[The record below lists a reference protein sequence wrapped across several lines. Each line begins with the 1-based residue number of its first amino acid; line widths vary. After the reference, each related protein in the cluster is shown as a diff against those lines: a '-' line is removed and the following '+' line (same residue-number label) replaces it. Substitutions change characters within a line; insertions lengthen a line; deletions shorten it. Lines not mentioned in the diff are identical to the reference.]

1 MRQIKQFSIMK
12 KFIFFW
18 IVFISCSNST
28 SDYKNVTSNI
38 EDINFYELIDVVNY
52 DDVTKINLSIPKF
65 LNQVTPP
72 DEKTIFQYTY
82 FEDKSGYMVSMGKLV
97 TRNTQKLSDKEYI
110 DLTNKWYKTDLNS
123 DLSEI
128 EKILPPSMKNV
139 KVVQFEGNI
148 IINDKYFLKR
158 VSYYNDQSVAG
169 TILEDVNCTE
179 FHFVTIQNKKKYSLN
194 IVYWGDDKDVSSLI
208 GLFNTI
214 GGSVKFN

>member
-1 MRQIKQFSIMK
+1 MK

-28 SDYKNVTSNI
+28 SDYKNVTSII
-38 EDINFYELIDVVNY
+38 EDINFYELINVVNY

-110 DLTNKWYKTDLNS
+110 DLTNKWYKTDLSS

-139 KVVQFEGNI
+139 KVVQFEGNL

-158 VSYYNDQSVAG
+158 VSYYNDQSLAG

-179 FHFVTIQNKKKYSLN
+179 FHFVTIHNKKKYSLN

>member
-1 MRQIKQFSIMK
+1 MK

-110 DLTNKWYKTDLNS
+110 DLTNKWYKTDLSS

-179 FHFVTIQNKKKYSLN
+179 FHFVTIHNKKKYSLN

>member
-1 MRQIKQFSIMK
+1 MK

-18 IVFISCSNST
+18 IVFSSCSNST
-28 SDYKNVTSNI
+28 SDYKNITSNI
-38 EDINFYELIDVVNY
+38 EDINFYELINVVNY

-139 KVVQFEGNI
+139 KVVQFEGNL

-158 VSYYNDQSVAG
+158 VSYYNDQSLAG

>member
-1 MRQIKQFSIMK
+1 MKIIKYLLFCFLI
-12 KFIFFW
+12 
-18 IVFISCSNST
+18 ISSCDNPN

-38 EDINFYELIDVVNY
+38 EDINFYKLIKVVNH
-52 DDVTKINLSIPKF
+52 DDITKINLSIPKF

-72 DEKTIFQYTY
+72 NEKTIFQYTY
-82 FEDKSGYMVSMGKLV
+82 FEDKSGYMVSMDRLV
-97 TRNTQKLSDKEYI
+97 SRNTQKLSDKEYV
-110 DLTNKWYKTDLNS
+110 DLTNKWFTTDLNS

-128 EKILPPSMKNV
+128 EKILPPTMKNV
-139 KVVQFEGNI
+139 KVVQFEGNL

-158 VSYYNDQSVAG
+158 VSYYNDQSLVG

-179 FHFVTIQNKKKYSLN
+179 FHFVTLHNKKKYSLN

-214 GGSVKFN
+214 GGSVKFD

>member
-1 MRQIKQFSIMK
+1 MK

-110 DLTNKWYKTDLNS
+110 DLTNKWYKTDLSS

-139 KVVQFEGNI
+139 KVVQFEGNL

-179 FHFVTIQNKKKYSLN
+179 FHFVTIHNKKKYSLN

>member
-1 MRQIKQFSIMK
+1 MK

-18 IVFISCSNST
+18 IVFSSCSNST

-139 KVVQFEGNI
+139 KVVQFEGNL

-158 VSYYNDQSVAG
+158 VSYYNDQSLAG

-179 FHFVTIQNKKKYSLN
+179 FHFVTIHNKKKYSLN

>member
-1 MRQIKQFSIMK
+1 MK
-12 KFIFFW
+12 KI
-18 IVFISCSNST
+18 ISIIYIGLLLVISSCSNSN
-28 SDYKNVTSNI
+28 SDYKNVTSKV
-38 EDINFYELIDVVNY
+38 EDVVFYELIDVINY
-52 DDVTKINLSIPKF
+52 DELTKINLSIPKF
-65 LNQVTPP
+65 LNKVTTP

-82 FEDKSGYMVSMGKLV
+82 FEDNSGYMVSMDKLV
-97 TRNTQKLSDKEYI
+97 SRNTQKLSDKEYI

-128 EKILPPSMKNV
+128 EKILPPKMKNV
-139 KVVQFEGNI
+139 KVVQFEGNL

-158 VSYYNDQSVAG
+158 VSYYNDQSLVG

-179 FHFVTIQNKKKYSLN
+179 FHFVTLHNKKKYSLN

-214 GGSVKFN
+214 GGSIRFE

>member
-1 MRQIKQFSIMK
+1 MK

-139 KVVQFEGNI
+139 KVVQFEGNL

-158 VSYYNDQSVAG
+158 VSYYNDQSLAG

-179 FHFVTIQNKKKYSLN
+179 FHFVTIHNKKKYSLN

>member
-1 MRQIKQFSIMK
+1 MK

-38 EDINFYELIDVVNY
+38 EDINFYELINVVNY

-110 DLTNKWYKTDLNS
+110 DLTNKWYKTDLSS

-179 FHFVTIQNKKKYSLN
+179 FHFVTIHNKKKYSLN

>member
-1 MRQIKQFSIMK
+1 MK

-110 DLTNKWYKTDLNS
+110 DLTNKWYKTDLSS

-139 KVVQFEGNI
+139 KVVQFEGNL

-158 VSYYNDQSVAG
+158 VSYYNDQSLAG

-179 FHFVTIQNKKKYSLN
+179 FHFVTIHNKKKYSLN

-208 GLFNTI
+208 GLFNSI

>member
-1 MRQIKQFSIMK
+1 MK

-110 DLTNKWYKTDLNS
+110 DLTNKWYKTDLSS

-139 KVVQFEGNI
+139 KVVQFEGNL

-158 VSYYNDQSVAG
+158 VSYYNDQSLAG

>member
-1 MRQIKQFSIMK
+1 MK

-18 IVFISCSNST
+18 IVFSSCSNST

-139 KVVQFEGNI
+139 KVVQFEGNL

-158 VSYYNDQSVAG
+158 VSYYNDQSLAG

>member
-1 MRQIKQFSIMK
+1 MK

-18 IVFISCSNST
+18 IVFSSCSNST

-139 KVVQFEGNI
+139 KVVQFEGNL

-158 VSYYNDQSVAG
+158 VSYYNDQSLAG

-214 GGSVKFN
+214 GGSVKFE

>member
-1 MRQIKQFSIMK
+1 MK

-110 DLTNKWYKTDLNS
+110 DLTNKWYKTDLSS

-139 KVVQFEGNI
+139 KVVQFEGNL

-158 VSYYNDQSVAG
+158 VSYYNDQSLAG

-179 FHFVTIQNKKKYSLN
+179 FHFVTIHNKKKYSLN

>member
-1 MRQIKQFSIMK
+1 MK
-12 KFIFFW
+12 KIIFFW
-18 IVFISCSNST
+18 IVFSSCSNST

-139 KVVQFEGNI
+139 KVVQFEGNL

-158 VSYYNDQSVAG
+158 VSYYNDQSLAG

>member
-1 MRQIKQFSIMK
+1 MK

-139 KVVQFEGNI
+139 KVVQFEGNL

-158 VSYYNDQSVAG
+158 VSYYNDQSLAG

>member
-1 MRQIKQFSIMK
+1 MK

-38 EDINFYELIDVVNY
+38 EDINFYELINVVNY

-110 DLTNKWYKTDLNS
+110 DLTNKWYKTDLSS

-139 KVVQFEGNI
+139 KVVQFEGNL

-179 FHFVTIQNKKKYSLN
+179 FHFVTIHNKKKYSLN